1 MTTMPG
7 HTTTTADV
15 PLPLAE
21 DDVRRLWVDA
31 LTARVAE
38 LAPVYDAAH
47 YVTGPAGC
55 VDEDPECD
63 EVTGDGEWC
72 SHVTHRFATHAD
84 VLARTGLEQI
94 VAWVLSR
101 LGDGQPV
108 DAAELRDEVDEAVY
122 ALACALNEEGPTGA
136 AITTEAPY
144 ARVVEAE
151 LDRYRVAAMERH
163 IGDQP

>member
-1 MTTMPG
+1 M
-7 HTTTTADV
+7 TADQDR
-15 PLPLAE
+15 LPLDAE
-21 DDVRRLWVDA
+21 DSLRL
-31 LTARVAE
+31 E
-38 LAPVYDAAH
+38 LSVLAGEVVELRPVYDAAH
-47 YVTGPAGC
+47 YVSGPAGC

-63 EVTGDGEWC
+63 EATGDGEWC

-94 VAWVLSR
+94 VAWVMSR

-108 DAAELRDEVDEAVY
+108 AVAELRDEVDEAVY
-122 ALACALNEEGPTGA
+122 ALACALNEEGPAGA

-151 LDRYRVAAMERH
+151 LDRYRVAGMERH
-163 IGDQP
+163 IGEQP